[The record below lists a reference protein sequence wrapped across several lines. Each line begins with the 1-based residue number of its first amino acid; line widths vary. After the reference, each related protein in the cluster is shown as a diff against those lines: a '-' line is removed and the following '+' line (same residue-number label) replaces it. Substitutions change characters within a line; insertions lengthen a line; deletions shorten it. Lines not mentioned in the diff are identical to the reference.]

1 MKGADILSILNF
13 SAFRPEPDDPSA
25 VWRKRFPGR
34 RSVLLNL
41 GRSAASWR
49 GVQRTGKLGDG
60 DAMAGELKDILT
72 ERSFQIKELADN
84 GWCSVSLNT
93 RYVIS
98 LEANLSRRPGSEEII
113 KSNPRSVLGARYE
126 RGKRYSV
133 THNPE
138 TNSSI
143 LLACD
148 EEHIRKV
155 ETALREPGLQ
165 IGRVCCGTYV
175 LLRHALAQTNITKS
189 GEKTTSFFY
198 VVCCQGSVCA
208 LVQDNDR
215 WTELRSRTDVYEGAA
230 GPILDLLSPF
240 KARLPQDADIV
251 LICDNPIPQ
260 LPESLSALFDGR
272 KVVDLTQPDLFW
284 TLLAQN

>member
-25 VWRKRFPGR
+25 IWRKRFPGQ

-41 GRSAASWR
+41 GRSSASWR
-49 GVQRTGKLGDG
+49 GVLRTGKLAEGDS
-60 DAMAGELKDILT
+60 MSGELKDILG
-72 ERSFQIKELADN
+72 ERSFQIKEMADG
-84 GWCSVSLNT
+84 GWCAVSLNT

-126 RGKRYSV
+126 RGKRYAV

-155 ETALREPGLQ
+155 ETALKEPGLQ
-165 IGRVCCGTYV
+165 IGRICCGTYV
-175 LLRHALAQTNITKS
+175 LLRHALAQMNITKS
-189 GEKTTSFFY
+189 GDKPSSFFY

-215 WTELRSRTDVYEGAA
+215 WTELRSRTDVYEGTA
-230 GPILDLLSPF
+230 GPIMDLLAPF
-240 KARLPQDADIV
+240 KSRLPQEGDVV
-251 LICDNPIPQ
+251 LVCDNPISQ
-260 LPESLSALFDGR
+260 LPESLGALFEGR
-272 KVVDLTQPDLFW
+272 KVVDLTQTDLLW